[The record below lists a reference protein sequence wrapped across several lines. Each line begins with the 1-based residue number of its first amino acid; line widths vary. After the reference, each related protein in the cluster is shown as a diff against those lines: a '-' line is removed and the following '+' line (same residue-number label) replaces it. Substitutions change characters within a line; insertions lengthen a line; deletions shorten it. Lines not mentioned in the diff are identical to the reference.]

1 MIKTVTFSLTSIDLF
16 SMDDLSIFQNKA
28 PIVYKISNVIL
39 SVDLRMQ
46 IRRQSRLHNPEVSL
60 DEPID
65 ALEVFSIDRRRSM
78 KY

>member
-1 MIKTVTFSLTSIDLF
+1 
-16 SMDDLSIFQNKA
+16 MDDLSIFQNKA

>member
-1 MIKTVTFSLTSIDLF
+1 
-16 SMDDLSIFQNKA
+16 MDDLSIFQNKA

-46 IRRQSRLHNPEVSL
+46 IRRQSRLRNPEVSL

-65 ALEVFSIDRRRSM
+65 ALEVFSIARRRFM